1 MAINPKSQEDQE
13 DLNKRLRSLKIDR
26 EPALSPST
34 NNRSPKLLLLAL
46 SALIALVAV
55 GGYLYFSAAA
65 KPISVAEVKLES
77 GGSSPGDTVLSA
89 SGYVVAHHKIA
100 VGAKVMGRVAWI
112 GVEKGDKVLQGQ
124 VLVRLE
130 DSDFRAQSN
139 QARANLAAA
148 QARLDQMRTG
158 SRPQEKLK
166 DKAGVLQAEAT
177 LRNAEAEYERTEKLV
192 RAGVSSKAEL
202 DRAIAQRD
210 TSRALLEAARQSSAM
225 TDVGPRAE
233 EIRAADAQ
241 VRQMKAAL
249 DYAET
254 QLAATEIK
262 APVSGTVLQRIVERG
277 EMVSPSAFGGDSG
290 ARTSVVAL
298 ADLDDLQI
306 ELDISQTDFSR
317 LKMGQRAEIVPEA
330 FPNLKYSGFIAEIA
344 PEANRAKATVQV
356 KVKVDNP
363 DEQLR
368 PEMNARVNFLSE
380 AQPTQGKSAPRVL
393 VPKSALVRRDGSVFV
408 FVVKGNKVEQRSIR
422 LGDESG
428 DFYYV
433 LEGLSGGESTATTGA
448 EKLRDGDRIKI
459 SGKQ

>member
-1 MAINPKSQEDQE
+1 MAINPKTQTDQE
-13 DLNKRLRSLKIDR
+13 DLNQRLRSLKIDR
-26 EPALSPST
+26 GPAPSLAQ
-34 NNRSPKLLLLAL
+34 NKRSPKVLLLAL
-46 SALIALVAV
+46 SALVVLLAG
-55 GGYLYFSAAA
+55 GGYLYFSSAA
-65 KPISVAEVKLES
+65 KPISVAEVKVE
-77 GGSSPGDTVLSA
+77 GGGNSPSDTVLSA

-112 GVEKGDKVLQGQ
+112 GVEKGDRVQQGQ

-130 DSDFRAQSN
+130 DSEFRAQSS

-148 QARLDQMRTG
+148 QARLDQLRSG

-177 LRNAEAEYERTEKLV
+177 LRNAEAEYERTERLY
-192 RAGVSSKAEL
+192 RGGVVSKAEL
-202 DRAIAQRD
+202 DRAIAGRD
-210 TSRALLEAARQSSAM
+210 TSRALLEAARQSSSM
-225 TDVGPRAE
+225 TDVGPRVE

-249 DYAET
+249 DYTET

-277 EMVSPSAFGGDSG
+277 EMVSPSAFGESG
-290 ARTSVVAL
+290 ARTSVVSL
-298 ADLDDLQI
+298 ADLSDLQI

-317 LKMGQRAEIVPEA
+317 LEMGQRAEIVPEA
-330 FPNLKYSGFIAEIA
+330 FPNLKYTGFIAEIA

-368 PEMNARVNFLSE
+368 PEMNARVNFLAEGRPAAGQS
-380 AQPTQGKSAPRVL
+380 SARVL
-393 VPKSALVRRDGSVFV
+393 VPKAAVVRSDGNAFV
-408 FVVKGNKVEQRSIR
+408 FVVKGNRVEQRSVR
-422 LGDESG
+422 LGEEAG
-428 DFYYV
+428 DYYYV
-433 LEGLSGGESTATTGA
+433 FEGLSGGESTATTGA
-448 EKLRDGDRIKI
+448 DKLRDGARIRI
-459 SGKQ
+459 VQ

>member
-1 MAINPKSQEDQE
+1 MALNPKTKEDQE
-13 DLNKRLRSLKIDR
+13 DLNQRLRSLKIDR
-26 EPALSPST
+26 GTAPSPSST
-34 NNRSPKLLLLAL
+34 NRSPKILLVAL
-46 SALIALVAV
+46 SALVALVAV
-55 GGYLYFSAAA
+55 AGYFYFSAAA

-77 GGSSPGDTVLSA
+77 GGSAQGDTVLSA
-89 SGYVVAHHKIA
+89 SGYVVAHHKIS

-202 DRAIAQRD
+202 DRAVAQRD
-210 TSRALLEAARQSSAM
+210 TARALLESARQSSAM
-225 TDVGPRAE
+225 TDMGPRVE

-277 EMVSPSAFGGDSG
+277 EMVSPSSFGESG

-298 ADLDDLQI
+298 ADLNDLQI
-306 ELDISQTDFSR
+306 ELDISQTDFAR
-317 LKMGQRAEIVPEA
+317 LKMGQLAEIIPEA
-330 FPNLKYSGFIAEIA
+330 YPNLKYTGFIAEIA

-368 PEMNARVNFLSE
+368 PEMNARVNFLGE
-380 AQPTQGKSAPRVL
+380 AQPTQSKSSPRVL
-393 VPKSALVRRDGSVFV
+393 VPKTAVVRRDGSTFV
-408 FVVKGNKVEQRSIR
+408 FVIKGNKVEQRSIR
-422 LGDESG
+422 LGDEAG
-428 DFYYV
+428 DFFYV
-433 LEGLSGGESTATTGA
+433 LEGLSGGESAATTGA
-448 EKLRDGDRIKI
+448 EKLRDGDRVKI
-459 SGKQ
+459 GAP